1 MGAMSKKDAE
11 NKVGGFWHHLF
22 GKSSSVAQP
31 KNLSLYQS
39 LDTSGAQSLLAELKN
54 HQKSVNKGA
63 ASWEEY
69 YKPLSEGEKWKI
81 DFIQNNDLQKATT
94 DDLIAAN
101 NAACDSAIKYNNSL
115 KQMTL
120 GAKAGQAALK
130 GLAIAGNMVVFAL
143 ILKGIEAAAA
153 AIDHYI
159 HRIERSNEAMENA
172 VCEYESAKSELESL
186 NFELESN
193 KQKIDELL
201 SKDKLTY
208 TEEGQLE
215 KLQKIT
221 KELEAQQ
228 DIAEKTEAKSAKEA
242 GKKTVDAYETQYG
255 DYDISKEAINEE
267 LNDIEMSGHVSA
279 SINENDITGNI
290 AQLIKYQE
298 LANETKEKLTS
309 RQHLDANEIKGL
321 EDDFQY
327 YIDYIGNLNDTLDTT
342 LADLSQKQQNLQPGY
357 DDAVKKQAKG
367 EFLTTSEKDIVY
379 TYESTGNAIDL
390 IHKYKTKVPSNS
402 YDLSDVFS
410 KDGVEKSQNE
420 LIQMANTNELTPE
433 TIEGYKNLNSA
444 IEDSKILL
452 EDGQTYAEAFCNQI
466 YACAEA
472 SNNLNDSLSDKS
484 ESSFTNSLSKVQ
496 SLSQGLDQLNK
507 IYADVSDKKDFDWS
521 SILNNETFT
530 NTFGDMDSVYDDFI
544 KTVSKSPDNIE
555 ACQSAFDNLATAYI
569 DNSGAL
575 DHLTE
580 ESKNAT
586 IAMLKQQGVANAE
599 ELVEARLAELKAKS
613 AAEEAFLAEK
623 KNNSAISS
631 SNLENATWQEIS
643 AILETGNASATAA
656 GYLSDLALAKL
667 NIINNPINSD
677 SDINNIIAIANAAGA
692 SEGYVNSLRTAL
704 VNLQNAQTRVDTAKN
719 LQVTG
724 IGSGLGKLVAV
735 GTASVQESI
744 ARHEVENSLAE
755 LKSAATGASLNPSNF
770 HSNSSGSSSGSG
782 GSDTA
787 KQTTETAET
796 FDFIEKLL
804 SKLSSAFDKLKSK
817 GENTFLSFTARSKAY
832 SNSLTKVNEQINT
845 LRSAS
850 DSYMAKANSFGLE
863 EEWARQMRDG
873 SLNIAEVT
881 DDGLKERIKN
891 YQTWY
896 EKASACNDEIDELSK
911 TQKQL
916 TQSKLELLITKYE
929 QLADKAASANDRIE
943 NSISLKESYGGYG
956 SVKDYKNL
964 NKNNRVQIKYAN
976 TQINKYKELQK
987 TVKKGSEEWYNY
999 QKKIDSNRASV
1010 QKLTQSIFDNA
1021 KALAEQSKAKAD
1033 VKIEKY
1039 DASDSLLNAKVGN
1052 AISYKNQNKFVNEEI
1067 KNITRRQNA
1076 YNSAVSTDKAGI
1088 TSAGRAISKTKTTK
1102 ENKSLLKK
1110 IKPYLKSKKEIPS
1123 SLLSQAA
1130 KLNDNHLLY
1139 QKCVQYNAY
1148 VAAYETNKAAADLY
1162 KQQGAQE
1169 KADLAIQKQDNISKY
1184 YGNRQKKYDQK
1195 ATELN
1200 SAIDTATARGYQSS
1214 QNYYNTLAK
1223 NEKNRNNSLVTERE
1237 KLVKSLSDSVKN
1249 GSIKKGTDE
1258 WYELCQQIDDV
1269 TNAINDSNLSLVEYE
1284 NQIRQIK
1291 WDNFDNLQDRIRNIT
1306 SELDFAINELSR
1318 EDLASNE
1325 TGRLTDNGNAV
1336 AALHASNYTTYLQ
1349 QARDYE
1355 TEISKIEKDIATDPY
1370 NQKLLDRRQD
1380 LIKSYQDAV
1389 TGAQD
1394 EKYAIIDL
1402 YTKGYDA
1409 LTNKISDLI
1418 SEYGKLLDAEK
1429 SAYDYQNNIADKTKE
1444 IANIRK
1450 MLDAYS
1456 GDISEEARTKVQS
1469 LTVSLADAEKDLKE
1483 TQYDKY
1489 ISDTKDM
1496 LSGLQEDFEKNIQEI
1511 IDSMSQNFGSLMQK
1525 IEAESQ
1531 NSSNVIKK
1539 SLEDIGYKSS
1549 TEFAS
1554 ILDGSGISKATIQ
1567 MIADTKNF
1575 QDKMTAYADTIANAA
1590 KTTNVTNEVNKKIQ
1604 NEGSKALSTNLADS
1618 KKDVSSNKKSY
1629 TAQKEKREKA
1639 KIDKENAYYSYMDA
1653 RGRFGKN
1660 STQALQAKKI
1670 YEKAKAAYDE
1680 ANSKYIKIKDNYNDA
1695 KVRSTVLD
1703 YLNKHLTV
1711 TSSSRSSYSDLNKAL
1726 YDQYGQRVLSN
1737 AEILE
1742 LADILGVKFD
1752 NQKSSGRLYQK
1763 LKDIGIKGFKV
1774 GSRSVPRDQL
1784 ALLAEEGTELFF
1796 DKNQGILHQVGKGD
1810 KIFTN
1815 ADTENLWNWA
1825 KMNPVQFSNSLN
1837 LPSALSSF
1845 EPNINSGD
1853 VTIDLGGIVM
1863 NGVNDVETFGKQ
1875 IREEF
1880 CKNGKTTKC
1889 IVEAVSSEML
1899 GKGIGN
1905 ARLYR

>member
-1 MGAMSKKDAE
+1 MQNAYINAVGGQNKALGNYLAGLNGAKASMGGYVKSLIGAKAASIGLQAASLALNAAISMGLSLAISALVSGISKWINKEKEAREQAIETANTAKEEVTNLTELLNKYNQLSEEVKTNASAKDDLIDTQAELLKTLGIEQSELDGLISKYGDLSTAINNVTLDALKDAQSDLLTGYKAYEKELIDAGRGYAHWYSLTDRNIIDAGGESSVDAFKVLEQANLLSKGSFGDGGGAFVLTGDDNTVEGILSNYEKLKNAQEALNKAVEDGTFTKEELSENTLYNAIAEREKELRSYVDNYNLAIDDVNENSASQQIITDLMGKELPKDAE
-11 NKVGGFWHHLF
+11 EFEAFK
-22 GKSSSVAQP
+22 
-31 KNLSLYQS
+31 QS
-39 LDTSGAQSLLAELKN
+39 LIDTAQESKNFIGTQEDIKDSIINALAEMPEFKQYFEDLAEVQSSTFNNETPILSFSDSISSLNDLSNNFDKINSAYQEFLEKGAQGVSTESLEGIASAFAEMEGVDTNPFLETLMSASSTAEEVQNAFNELATRYIYASGCLDNLTDATANQTIKELELQGVTN
-54 HQKSVNKGA
+54 ASIIVTSALAYQKAMSALNTDQLTGSIDSEIAKI
-63 ASWEEY
+63 ASENNIV
-69 YKPLSEGEKWKI
+69 GES
-81 DFIQNNDLQKATT
+81 QQYLYRYALQKEIANGITLKT
-94 DDLIAAN
+94 DGDIANITALVKGCGSGVAALQALARVRQEAEKVILPNSNDILNPWKAKQDRTEAMGNVINAYN
-101 NAACDSAIKYNNSL
+101 NANAEI
-115 KQMTL
+115 
-120 GAKAGQAALK
+120 QAALN
-130 GLAIAGNMVVFAL
+130 G
-143 ILKGIEAAAA
+143 
-153 AIDHYI
+153 
-159 HRIERSNEAMENA
+159 
-172 VCEYESAKSELESL
+172 
-186 NFELESN
+186 
-193 KQKIDELL
+193 
-201 SKDKLTY
+201 
-208 TEEGQLE
+208 
-215 KLQKIT
+215 
-221 KELEAQQ
+221 
-228 DIAEKTEAKSAKEA
+228 
-242 GKKTVDAYETQYG
+242 
-255 DYDISKEAINEE
+255 
-267 LNDIEMSGHVSA
+267 
-279 SINENDITGNI
+279 TG
-290 AQLIKYQE
+290 
-298 LANETKEKLTS
+298 
-309 RQHLDANEIKGL
+309 G
-321 EDDFQY
+321 
-327 YIDYIGNLNDTLDTT
+327 
-342 LADLSQKQQNLQPGY
+342 
-357 DDAVKKQAKG
+357 
-367 EFLTTSEKDIVY
+367 
-379 TYESTGNAIDL
+379 GNA
-390 IHKYKTKVPSNS
+390 
-402 YDLSDVFS
+402 
-410 KDGVEKSQNE
+410 
-420 LIQMANTNELTPE
+420 
-433 TIEGYKNLNSA
+433 
-444 IEDSKILL
+444 
-452 EDGQTYAEAFCNQI
+452 
-466 YACAEA
+466 
-472 SNNLNDSLSDKS
+472 
-484 ESSFTNSLSKVQ
+484 
-496 SLSQGLDQLNK
+496 
-507 IYADVSDKKDFDWS
+507 
-521 SILNNETFT
+521 
-530 NTFGDMDSVYDDFI
+530 
-544 KTVSKSPDNIE
+544 
-555 ACQSAFDNLATAYI
+555 
-569 DNSGAL
+569 
-575 DHLTE
+575 
-580 ESKNAT
+580 
-586 IAMLKQQGVANAE
+586 
-599 ELVEARLAELKAKS
+599 
-613 AAEEAFLAEK
+613 
-623 KNNSAISS
+623 
-631 SNLENATWQEIS
+631 
-643 AILETGNASATAA
+643 
-656 GYLSDLALAKL
+656 
-667 NIINNPINSD
+667 
-677 SDINNIIAIANAAGA
+677 
-692 SEGYVNSLRTAL
+692 
-704 VNLQNAQTRVDTAKN
+704 
-719 LQVTG
+719 
-724 IGSGLGKLVAV
+724 
-735 GTASVQESI
+735 
-744 ARHEVENSLAE
+744 
-755 LKSAATGASLNPSNF
+755 
-770 HSNSSGSSSGSG
+770 SNSSGSYTGNKSSGKSGGSG

-796 FDFIEKLL
+796 FDFIETLL

-817 GENTFLSFTARSKAY
+817 GENTLLSFTARSRAY

-863 EEWARQMRDG
+863 EEWARQVRDG

-896 EKASACNDEIDELSK
+896 EKASACNDKIDELSK
-911 TQKQL
+911 TQKEL
-916 TQSKLELLITKYE
+916 TQSKLELLITKYG

-1052 AISYKNQNKFVNEEI
+1052 AISYKDQNKFINEEI

-1110 IKPYLKSKKEIPS
+1110 IKSYIKSKKEIPS

-1130 KLNDNHLLY
+1130 KLSDNHLLY

-1148 VAAYETNKAAADLY
+1148 VAAYETDKAAADLY

-1184 YGNRQKKYDQK
+1184 YANRQKKYDQK

-1200 SAIDTATARGYQSS
+1200 SAIDAATARGYQTS
-1214 QNYYNTLAK
+1214 QNYYDTLVM
-1223 NEKNRNNSLVTERE
+1223 NEKNRNGSLVTERG
-1237 KLVKSLSDSVKN
+1237 KLVRSLATSVKN

-1554 ILDGSGISKATIQ
+1554 ILDGSGISKATTQ

-1604 NEGSKALSTNLADS
+1604 NDGSKALSTNLADS

-1711 TSSSRSSYSDLNKAL
+1711 TSSSRSSYSDLNKVL

-1752 NQKSSGRLYQK
+1752 NQKSSGALYKRLK
-1763 LKDIGIKGFKV
+1763 EIGVKGFKV

-1863 NGVNDVETFGKQ
+1863 NGVNDVETFGRQ

>member
-1 MGAMSKKDAE
+1 MQNAYINAVGGQNKALGNYLAGLNGAKASMGGYVKSLIGAKAASIGLQAASLALNAAISMGLSLAISALVSGISKWINKEKEAREQAIETANTAKEEVTNLTELLNKYNQLSEEVKTNASAKDDLIDTQAELLKTLGIEQSELDGLISKYGDLSTAINNVTLDALKDAQSDLLTGYKAYEKELIDAGRGYAHWYSLTDRNIIDAGGESSVDAFKVLEQANLLSKGSFGDGGGAFVLTGDDNTVEGILSNYEKLKNAQEALNKAVEDGTFTKEELSENTLYNAIAEREKELRSYVDNYNLAIDDVNENSASQQIITDLMGKELPKDAE
-11 NKVGGFWHHLF
+11 EFEAFK
-22 GKSSSVAQP
+22 
-31 KNLSLYQS
+31 QS
-39 LDTSGAQSLLAELKN
+39 LIDTAQESKNFIGTQEDIKDSIINALAEMPEFKQYFEDLAEVQSSTFN
-54 HQKSVNKGA
+54 N
-63 ASWEEY
+63 ET
-69 YKPLSEGEKWKI
+69 PILSFSDSI
-81 DFIQNNDLQKATT
+81 SSLNDLS
-94 DDLIAAN
+94 N
-101 NAACDSAIKYNNSL
+101 NFDKINSAYQEFL
-115 KQMTL
+115 E
-120 GAKAGQAALK
+120 K
-130 GLAIAGNMVVFAL
+130 GTQGV
-143 ILKGIEAAAA
+143 
-153 AIDHYI
+153 
-159 HRIERSNEAMENA
+159 ST
-172 VCEYESAKSELESL
+172 ESL
-186 NFELESN
+186 EGIASAFAEIEGVDTNPFLETLMSASSTAEEVQNAFNELATRYIYASGCLDN
-193 KQKIDELL
+193 
-201 SKDKLTY
+201 LTDA
-208 TEEGQLE
+208 TANQT
-215 KLQKIT
+215 I
-221 KELEAQQ
+221 KELE
-228 DIAEKTEAKSAKEA
+228 
-242 GKKTVDAYETQYG
+242 
-255 DYDISKEAINEE
+255 
-267 LNDIEMSGHVSA
+267 L
-279 SINENDITGNI
+279 
-290 AQLIKYQE
+290 
-298 LANETKEKLTS
+298 
-309 RQHLDANEIKGL
+309 
-321 EDDFQY
+321 
-327 YIDYIGNLNDTLDTT
+327 
-342 LADLSQKQQNLQPGY
+342 
-357 DDAVKKQAKG
+357 
-367 EFLTTSEKDIVY
+367 
-379 TYESTGNAIDL
+379 
-390 IHKYKTKVPSNS
+390 
-402 YDLSDVFS
+402 
-410 KDGVEKSQNE
+410 
-420 LIQMANTNELTPE
+420 
-433 TIEGYKNLNSA
+433 
-444 IEDSKILL
+444 
-452 EDGQTYAEAFCNQI
+452 
-466 YACAEA
+466 
-472 SNNLNDSLSDKS
+472 
-484 ESSFTNSLSKVQ
+484 
-496 SLSQGLDQLNK
+496 
-507 IYADVSDKKDFDWS
+507 
-521 SILNNETFT
+521 
-530 NTFGDMDSVYDDFI
+530 
-544 KTVSKSPDNIE
+544 
-555 ACQSAFDNLATAYI
+555 
-569 DNSGAL
+569 
-575 DHLTE
+575 
-580 ESKNAT
+580 
-586 IAMLKQQGVANAE
+586 QGVTNAE

-643 AILETGNASATAA
+643 AILEIGNASATAA

-667 NIINNPINSD
+667 DIMNNPINSD

-692 SEGYVNSLRTAL
+692 SVGYVNSLRTAL

-735 GTASVQESI
+735 GTASAQESI

-787 KQTTETAET
+787 KQTTETTET

-817 GENTFLSFTARSKAY
+817 GENTFLSFTARSRAY

-863 EEWARQMRDG
+863 EEWARQVQDG

-916 TQSKLELLITKYE
+916 TQSKLELLITKYG

-1052 AISYKNQNKFVNEEI
+1052 AISYKDQNKFVNEEI

-1148 VAAYETNKAAADLY
+1148 VAAYETDKAAADLY

-1200 SAIDTATARGYQSS
+1200 SAIDTATARGYQIS

-1370 NQKLLDRRQD
+1370 NQKLLDHRQD

-1531 NSSNVIKK
+1531 KSSNVIKK

-1863 NGVNDVETFGKQ
+1863 NGVNDVETFGRQ